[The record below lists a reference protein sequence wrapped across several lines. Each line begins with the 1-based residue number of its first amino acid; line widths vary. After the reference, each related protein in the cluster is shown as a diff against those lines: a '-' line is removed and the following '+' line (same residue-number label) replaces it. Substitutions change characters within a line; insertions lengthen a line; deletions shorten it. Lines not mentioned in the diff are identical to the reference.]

1 VTNYIVYL
9 RVGYKNFASVVATI
23 YLSLMH
29 YLFLHENRCDTLRL
43 GVRELKRGLSKI
55 KRDVMEPYTAAS
67 QRAVQLNNVHKAQ
80 YALKQLVK
88 LTTAVKKLQALEAE
102 GVLNSNTKHLS
113 GVTDTTVST
122 ANTSTS
128 SSSVLL
134 RELSKAGELLRDAE
148 SVMTLSDVAGITLI
162 EKYRHYVHTIGTR

>member
-1 VTNYIVYL
+1 MQI
-9 RVGYKNFASVVATI
+9 
-23 YLSLMH
+23 
-29 YLFLHENRCDTLRL
+29 RCDTLRL

-80 YALKQLVK
+80 YAIKQLVK

-102 GVLNSNTKHLS
+102 GVLDSNTKHLS
-113 GVTDTTVST
+113 GVTDTTVTT
-122 ANTSTS
+122 ANSSSTSSNRS

-148 SVMTLSDVAGITLI
+148 SVMTLSDVAGVTLI
-162 EKYRHYVHTIGTR
+162 EKYRQYVHTIGTR

>member
-1 VTNYIVYL
+1 MN
-9 RVGYKNFASVVATI
+9 
-23 YLSLMH
+23 
-29 YLFLHENRCDTLRL
+29 NRCDTLRL

-88 LTTAVKKLQALEAE
+88 LTTAVKKLQVLEAE
-102 GVLNSNTKHLS
+102 GVLNSNIKHLS
-113 GVTDTTVST
+113 EPLHSGVSDNTVTT
-122 ANTSTS
+122 ANSTTS
-128 SSSVLL
+128 SNSGSSVLL

-148 SVMTLSDVAGITLI
+148 SVMILSDVAGVTLI
-162 EKYRHYVHTIGTR
+162 EKYRHYIHTIGTR